1 VAQQYYTDAQAFG
14 DANTSG
20 PRYYSDDEAFG
31 SPSADLIPTPGQ
43 RTSGQPSPVS
53 MSGQVYSRGNVGQ
66 VAAEA
71 WRAGQV
77 SKDAIDEAEKTT
89 LGHWITSPLLQFS
102 NWPIQAGNALF
113 RGGQELVSEALSPIS
128 PQLGR
133 DVAAY
138 PESRFGA
145 VPEAPPLPMRPDWY
159 IRNKLAPPE
168 APPTPRF
175 VQEYYGEQLP
185 GEPPPPPA
193 APPAAPTPA
202 VPPAP
207 PAPSFVPPDTPPPV
221 SLPRINELLAADE
234 RLALNR
240 PAEIPP
246 TTSVPVP
253 GAMPGE
259 ATEPVPIVQPPN
271 PANRLAPQPE
281 ASQPQP
287 GPQAAQP
294 AAAGADI
301 TQGAIPPLTPTQ
313 VQDAFEKSVLQTAEH
328 RTVPGPNGTMVDE
341 TPYVPDA
348 QRTLSARIFSPNN
361 SVVDR
366 VLQDTDPEG
375 YGANAVK
382 IENDAKDAIFDDYKK
397 QAGDKNAVDA
407 AIKARDAY
415 SPDQLGVFENEQP
428 TPQGQ
433 GIVDYFNRL
442 LDSPEGKRSNVAS
455 ILKDARDG
463 FLNKDGNAETV
474 PSMLYGGRKN
484 ITDILNE
491 GLNSSTSTRKA
502 SVQAARKFLT
512 DALENHVDP
521 AINSGSPLFDTFLTQ
536 WHALS
541 KPIDRM
547 NFLQE
552 HMFGPGDVRGT
563 DGKIQFQGV
572 QNLLEKMVKLRRGAG
587 TNDAKSFDLPA
598 VRNELAAWHLRDR
611 LFNAAGSPTVQRAT
625 AAAKMQSGPLGQ
637 AIQGAADVAGHV
649 ASFKL
654 FGPMGNVAYQNAARP
669 LVQGIIRGPAA
680 RNLARTK
687 EQMLGTT
694 PQNQLG
700 P

>member
-1 VAQQYYTDAQAFG
+1 
-14 DANTSG
+14 
-20 PRYYSDDEAFG
+20 
-31 SPSADLIPTPGQ
+31 
-43 RTSGQPSPVS
+43 
-53 MSGQVYSRGNVGQ
+53 M
-66 VAAEA
+66 
-71 WRAGQV
+71 
-77 SKDAIDEAEKTT
+77 
-89 LGHWITSPLLQFS
+89 
-102 NWPIQAGNALF
+102 
-113 RGGQELVSEALSPIS
+113 
-128 PQLGR
+128 
-133 DVAAY
+133 
-138 PESRFGA
+138 
-145 VPEAPPLPMRPDWY
+145 
-159 IRNKLAPPE
+159 
-168 APPTPRF
+168 
-175 VQEYYGEQLP
+175 
-185 GEPPPPPA
+185 
-193 APPAAPTPA
+193 
-202 VPPAP
+202 
-207 PAPSFVPPDTPPPV
+207 

-234 RLALNR
+234 RVALNR

-246 TTSVPVP
+246 TTSVPAP

-259 ATEPVPIVQPPN
+259 AVEPVPIVQPPN

-287 GPQAAQP
+287 GPHAAAALSQP

-301 TQGAIPPLTPTQ
+301 TQGAIPPMTPTQ

-382 IENDAKDAIFDDYKK
+382 IENDAKDAIFNDYKK

-407 AIKARDAY
+407 AIKTRDAY

-442 LDSPEGKRSNVAS
+442 LDSPEGRRSNVAS
-455 ILKDARDG
+455 ILKNARDE
-463 FLNKDGNAETV
+463 FLDKDGNAETV

-521 AINSGSPLFDTFLTQ
+521 AINSGAPLFDTFLTQ

-587 TNDAKSFDLPA
+587 TNDAKSFDLPDLDKLLA

>member
-1 VAQQYYTDAQAFG
+1 MAAVLTDA
-14 DANTSG
+14 DV
-20 PRYYSDDEAFG
+20 FG
-31 SPSADLIPTPGQ
+31 STGQPPPQGELSDADVFGATAPSSDLIPTPGQ

-53 MSGQVYSRGNVGQ
+53 MSGQVYSRGNVGR
-66 VAAEA
+66 VAADA
-71 WRAGQV
+71 WREGQV
-77 SKDAIDEAEKTT
+77 SKDAIAEAEKTT
-89 LGHWITSPLLQFS
+89 LGHYITSPLLQIS

-113 RGGQELVSEALSPIS
+113 RGGQELVSEALSPVS

-145 VPEAPPLPMRPDWY
+145 VSEAPPLPMRPDWY

-185 GEPPPPPA
+185 GEPPPSWPAGTESWAERPA
-193 APPAAPTPA
+193 ATP
-202 VPPAP
+202 
-207 PAPSFVPPDTPPPV
+207 STPE
-221 SLPRINELLAADE
+221 SA
-234 RLALNR
+234 
-240 PAEIPP
+240 
-246 TTSVPVP
+246 
-253 GAMPGE
+253 
-259 ATEPVPIVQPPN
+259 
-271 PANRLAPQPE
+271 
-281 ASQPQP
+281 
-287 GPQAAQP
+287 P

-301 TQGAIPPLTPTQ
+301 TQGAIPPMTPTQ

-361 SVVDR
+361 SVIDR

-382 IENDAKDAIFDDYKK
+382 IENDAKDAIFNDYKQ

-407 AIKARDAY
+407 AIKTRDAY

-433 GIVDYFNRL
+433 SIVGYFNRL

-463 FLNKDGNAETV
+463 FINKDGNAETV

-521 AINSGSPLFDTFLTQ
+521 AINSGAPLFDTFLTQ

-587 TNDAKSFDLPA
+587 TNDAKSFDLTDLDKLLA

-654 FGPMGNVAYQNAARP
+654 FGPMGNVAYQNTARP